1 MTAGAAEWQCG
12 GSFAMLREN
21 TGGHHTAIGRSI
33 MPHAT
38 RVSAVCTGSL
48 VLVWSLLGAAP
59 GSAESVAEFY
69 KGKTI
74 SIVMGTG
81 PGGSY
86 DLYGRTIGEHL
97 TRHIPGNPT
106 IIMEHMPGAGGII
119 AGNYIYGSG
128 PQDGTK
134 MLLSHAI
141 PLSEKLEPHLGV
153 RFESAKF
160 HWLGTYDSIVLV
172 MSLWHTAPAHTIDEL
187 KTKDLIIGS
196 FSKTHLTYQWPVLL
210 KNVLH
215 AKYKVITG
223 YRSGNDLNLAM
234 ERGEIHGWTVSWAN
248 LAGTR
253 PDWLRDKKVNM
264 LVQFA
269 FSRIPHLPKV
279 PTLLEL
285 TPPDQK
291 DVVEFLTAGT
301 PFARA
306 LAVGPDVPA
315 DRVAALRTAFDDLMK
330 DQAFLA
336 DAKKRKLDIDPRN
349 AREAQAMVEKIAHAS
364 PELVARVKKAIGGE

>member
-1 MTAGAAEWQCG
+1 
-12 GSFAMLREN
+12 
-21 TGGHHTAIGRSI
+21 

-38 RVSAVCTGSL
+38 RVSAVCSGSL
-48 VLVWSLLGAAP
+48 VLAWSLLGAVP
-59 GSAESVAEFY
+59 CSAQSVAEFY

-74 SIVMGTG
+74 AIVMGTG

-86 DLYGRTIGEHL
+86 DLYGRTIAEHL
-97 TRHIPGNPT
+97 ARHIPGNPA
-106 IIMEHMPGAGGII
+106 IIVEHMPGAGGII
-119 AGNYIYGSG
+119 AGNHIYGSA

-141 PLSEKLEPHLGV
+141 PLSEKLEPHRGV

-172 MSLWHTAPAHTIDEL
+172 MSLWHTAPASTIDEL
-187 KTKDLIIGS
+187 RTKDLIIGS
-196 FSKTHLTYQWPVLL
+196 FSKNHLTYQWPMLL
-210 KNVLH
+210 KAALN
-215 AKYKVITG
+215 ARYKVITG

-234 ERGEIHGWTVSWAN
+234 ERGEIHGWTVSWTN

-253 PDWLRDKKVNM
+253 PDWLRDKKIIT

-269 FSRIPHLPKV
+269 FSRIPQLPNV

-291 DVVEFLTAGT
+291 DVVEFVTAGT

-306 LAVGPDVPA
+306 LAVGPGVPA
-315 DRVAALRTAFDDLMK
+315 DRVAALREAFDALMK
-330 DQAFLA
+330 DEAFLA

-349 AREAQAMVEKIAHAS
+349 AAEAHAMVNKIAAAS
-364 PELVARVKKAIGGE
+364 PELVARVKKAIGQE